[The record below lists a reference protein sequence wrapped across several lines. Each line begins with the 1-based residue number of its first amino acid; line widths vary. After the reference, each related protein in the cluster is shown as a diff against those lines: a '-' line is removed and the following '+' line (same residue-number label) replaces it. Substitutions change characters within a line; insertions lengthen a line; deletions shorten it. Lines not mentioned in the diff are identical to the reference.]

1 MDLSWILG
9 RARVAFHH
17 SKNPVSLTTKA
28 GTKTTLEAICKEV
41 TPPCNLNPLLFNG
54 HLQTAWTAV
63 KAEGP
68 PIIYKRKIFESED
81 PRFAGAFTVD
91 FVQHTPAKEVDESL
105 PPRTTYFT
113 DSEYAGLEK
122 GSDDRKP
129 MLISLHGLSGG
140 SHEIYLRQV
149 LAPLVEQTGAGGAE
163 WEAVVVN
170 SRGCANS
177 DITTGILY
185 NARATWDMRQ
195 MVRWC
200 RAKYPNRPLYAIGYS
215 LGANILTN
223 YLGEEG
229 ENCMLN
235 AAVVVANPWKLEVAS
250 LAMQRTWLGLNVYSR
265 TMGNS
270 MKKLFERHAK
280 MIMTNGNIDPE
291 RVRKITYLHEF
302 DREIQGPTWGYPTEG
317 AYYRDASSVDSILNI
332 RIPVFAINAED
343 DPIAVHEAIPYE
355 EIKQNP
361 YTVMCTTSMGGHL
374 SWFEIGGSRWFSK
387 PVIFLT

>member
-9 RARVAFHH
+9 HARVAFHH

-54 HLQTAWTAV
+54 HLQTAWTAI

-149 LAPLVEQTGAGGAE
+149 LAPLVEGAE

-223 YLGEEG
+223 VRIANKIEEI
-229 ENCMLN
+229 
-235 AAVVVANPWKLEVAS
+235 
-250 LAMQRTWLGLNVYSR
+250 R
-265 TMGNS
+265 NS
-270 MKKLFERHAK
+270 MHGSDLKFQLCS
-280 MIMTNGNIDPE
+280 IL
-291 RVRKITYLHEF
+291 VRKEKIACLVL
-302 DREIQGPTWGYPTEG
+302 RWLWPIPGSWKWLLWL
-317 AYYRDASSVDSILNI
+317 YRGRGWA
-332 RIPVFAINAED
+332 
-343 DPIAVHEAIPYE
+343 
-355 EIKQNP
+355 
-361 YTVMCTTSMGGHL
+361 
-374 SWFEIGGSRWFSK
+374 
-387 PVIFLT
+387 